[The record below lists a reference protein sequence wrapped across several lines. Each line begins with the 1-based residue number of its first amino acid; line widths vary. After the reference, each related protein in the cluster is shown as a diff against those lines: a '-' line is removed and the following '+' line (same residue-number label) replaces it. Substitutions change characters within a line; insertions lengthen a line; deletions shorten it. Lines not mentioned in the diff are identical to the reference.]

1 MRYKKPGASQPS
13 SGSRSQQLCDAIEED
28 IVYGRLAPGA
38 RLDEVQLAERFGVS
52 RTPIR
57 EALLQ
62 LSSSGLVE
70 IRPRRGAIVAE
81 VGPQRLYEMF
91 EAMAELEAACGRLA
105 ARRMTAQEREAFRRA
120 HEACREPAAGKQ
132 DSEAYFELNER
143 FHQALY
149 DGSHNAFLAEQ
160 ARALQ
165 RRLRPYRRLQLRVA
179 TRVSQSFAEHEK
191 IVDAVCAG
199 DAEGAVEG
207 IRGHVTIQGERF
219 GDLVA
224 ALGSLQRAA

>member
-1 MRYKKPGASQPS
+1 MYTEMRFVK
-13 SGSRSQQLCDAIEED
+13 RSHGLCEAIEED
-28 IVYGRLAPGA
+28 IVYGRLPPGS
-38 RLDEVQLAERFGVS
+38 RLDEVQLGKRFGVS

-57 EALLQ
+57 EALHQ
-62 LSSSGLVE
+62 LSYSGLVE
-70 IRPRRGAIVAE
+70 LRPRRGALVAV

-91 EAMAELEAACGRLA
+91 EAMAELEAACVRLA
-105 ARRMTAQEREAFRRA
+105 ARRMNEADREALRKA
-120 HEACREPAAGKQ
+120 HEACRRPARKLDA
-132 DSEAYFELNER
+132 DAYFAPNER

-165 RRLRPYRRLQLRVA
+165 RRLRPYRRLQLRLRARVA
-179 TRVSQSFAEHEK
+179 QSFEEHGD
-191 IVDAVCAG
+191 IVKAVVGGDADRAADAV
-199 DAEGAVEG
+199 
-207 IRGHVTIQGERF
+207 RGHVTVQGERF